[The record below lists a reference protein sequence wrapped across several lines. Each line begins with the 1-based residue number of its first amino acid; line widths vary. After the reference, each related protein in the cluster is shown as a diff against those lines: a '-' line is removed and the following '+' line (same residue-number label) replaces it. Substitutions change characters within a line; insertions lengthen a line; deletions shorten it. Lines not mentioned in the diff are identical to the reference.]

1 MLQEDAQ
8 EKRGDAFPASGR
20 RQNHAPASKLC
31 LRHSS
36 RPSDTQCLAVV
47 DEAIAAISV
56 SVIPMLYWISP
67 GLRTST
73 SSSKEQKELEPEDG
87 VPTPNPPSQDGDD
100 AY

>member
-1 MLQEDAQ
+1 
-8 EKRGDAFPASGR
+8 
-20 RQNHAPASKLC
+20 
-31 LRHSS
+31 
-36 RPSDTQCLAVV
+36 VV

-56 SVIPMLYWISP
+56 SSISSVIPMLYWISP

-87 VPTPNPPSQDGDD
+87 VPAPNPPSQDGDD